1 MSKAKLITG
10 LTAILLIVIFAVQNY
25 EVVQV
30 NFLFWS
36 FSMSRAVMIFILLA
50 IGFLAGFILK
60 GFSSISK

>member
-1 MSKAKLITG
+1 MSKARLIFV
-10 LTAILLIVIFAVQNY
+10 LTVIFLIVIFAVQNY

-50 IGFLAGFILK
+50 IGFLAGFIMK
-60 GFSSISK
+60 GLSSMKQ

>member
-10 LTAILLIVIFAVQNY
+10 LTSILLIVIFAVQNY

>member
-60 GFSSISK
+60 GFSSISR

>member
-1 MSKAKLITG
+1 MSKFRLITG
-10 LTAILLIVIFAVQNY
+10 LTIILLIVIFAVQNY

-36 FSMSRAVMIFILLA
+36 FTMSRAVMIFILLA
-50 IGFLAGFILK
+50 IGFLSGFILK